1 MINIWVQIVYT
12 FQYLHIE
19 TSVTPQ
25 GAISKHANKHPI
37 LTVCIDVGMK
47 TLLLEWGRQYIMQP
61 ASAIAVLQ
69 GGESLL
75 SILKVITC
83 MEECH
88 LNPYIY
94 VYACTLNYHTVMG
107 QLLLSIL
114 YMHAH
119 CFWLRFQNDHY
130 PLQSLPMR
138 LGRLVFWW
146 CTAQSLILFIF
157 GGVCYITSNDLESV
171 VGGMTV
177 TRNSRPHAGSVIVLC
192 SNLFVMKVFIM

>member
-1 MINIWVQIVYT
+1 M
-12 FQYLHIE
+12 
-19 TSVTPQ
+19 
-25 GAISKHANKHPI
+25 
-37 LTVCIDVGMK
+37 
-47 TLLLEWGRQYIMQP
+47 LEWSYWSEDANILCNRL
-61 ASAIAVLQ
+61 LQ
-69 GGESLL
+69 LL
-75 SILKVITC
+75 SYKEVRACSQSWKWSPAWRNATLIRI
-83 MEECH
+83 
-88 LNPYIY
+88 YI
-94 VYACTLNYHTVMG
+94 YACTLNYHTVMG

-119 CFWLRFQNDHY
+119 CFWLRFQNNHY

-146 CTAQSLILFIF
+146 CSAQSLILFIF

-177 TRNSRPHAGSVIVLC
+177 TRNSRPHEGSVIVLC